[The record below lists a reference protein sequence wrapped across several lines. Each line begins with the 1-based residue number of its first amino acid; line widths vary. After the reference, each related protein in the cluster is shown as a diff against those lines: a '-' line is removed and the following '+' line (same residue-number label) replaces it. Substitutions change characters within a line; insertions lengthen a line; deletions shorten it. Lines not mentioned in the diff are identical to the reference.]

1 MLQRLLSV
9 LAALP
14 GLALLAG
21 SALTGGWADEN
32 GYAWLSRACVVGA
45 AVGLAVAVVCLAAA
59 ILPRTW
65 RQRILARLDE
75 GQARQ
80 RILARLDE
88 GQEKT
93 VRASTEVSWGEAARV
108 AALCWVLS
116 GVLYAGFA
124 AIHARGLSPAPLLS
138 LGLARWFVSRPR
150 DRTAGALAAVA
161 GAATLFGLVDALRP
175 PLGRYVADALA
186 TGSAVT
192 VALVVLVLGTRFR
205 RRLREGAARERHP
218 AT

>member
-14 GLALLAG
+14 GLAVLAG

-32 GYAWLSRACVVGA
+32 GYAWLSRACVAGA
-45 AVGLAVAVVCLAAA
+45 AVGLAAAVVCLAAA

-65 RQRILARLDE
+65 
-75 GQARQ
+75 RQ

-116 GVLYAGFA
+116 GVVYAGFA

-161 GAATLFGLVDALRP
+161 GAATLFGLVDALQP

>member
-14 GLALLAG
+14 GLAVLAG

-32 GYAWLSRACVVGA
+32 GYAWLSRACVAGA
-45 AVGLAVAVVCLAAA
+45 AVGLAAAVVCLAAA

-65 RQRILARLDE
+65 
-75 GQARQ
+75 RQ

-116 GVLYAGFA
+116 GVVYAGFA